1 MYQQKE
7 IKMLSSQLAA
17 QLAFINTLSTAR
29 LKQLILEAGF
39 ILGKFEMVEIIDIN
53 GTKIYVKCLDLC
65 SMSTTCGENF
75 VVWIEYDGSVGNIDF
90 VQNQ

>member
-1 MYQQKE
+1 
-7 IKMLSSQLAA
+7 MLSSQLTA
-17 QLAFINTLSTAR
+17 QFAFINTLSTTR

-39 ILGKFEMVEIIDIN
+39 VMDRFVMVEVTEIN
-53 GTKIYVKCLDLC
+53 GTKIYVKCLDKDP
-65 SMSTTCGENF
+65 MSDTQGDHF